1 MRLYQHHEHSH
12 GGGDRDAILLNYAHD
27 HNGHH
32 ADELVSLA
40 ESLREKGKD
49 AAAGKVEAAIEKF
62 REGPPFIRRKG
73 RFVKSLCLSIP
84 GILFADRLHF
94 QFHVT

>member
-1 MRLYQHHEHSH
+1 MRLYLHHEHSH

-62 REGPPFIRRKG
+62 REGTE
-73 RFVKSLCLSIP
+73 L
-84 GILFADRLHF
+84 LHEALHLYEDGT
-94 QFHVT
+94 QA